1 MPVCCSAFTVFKQA
15 ARRCYEIFLF
25 FTVSHWFINKKTTA
39 GPDMAACRLFS
50 DVHGGH
56 QPCCGAPTG
65 QVSAHAPHS
74 VQVSASITYFPSP
87 SEIALTGHSASHA
100 PQEMQSSFIT
110 YAIWKHLLLKLH
122 LYCIIVQKKSN
133 CFPEKSKIYISC
145 IKFTPSLLILL
156 FLFSQGGF
164 ARLLKP

>member
-1 MPVCCSAFTVFKQA
+1 MESFILGGDKIAFYSASSKPHK
-15 ARRCYEIFLF
+15 
-25 FTVSHWFINKKTTA
+25 SHLPINKKTTA
-39 GPDMAACRLFS
+39 GPNVAACRLFS

-110 YAIWKHLLLKLH
+110 YA
-122 LYCIIVQKKSN
+122 
-133 CFPEKSKIYISC
+133 
-145 IKFTPSLLILL
+145 T
-156 FLFSQGGF
+156 
-164 ARLLKP
+164 